1 MTHIVL
7 NPAFAER
14 SKEPGAG
21 VFYPASAPP
30 SGGALRRFLGN
41 PAALTG
47 ILILAVIGL
56 IAIFGPLLRPGD
68 PLMITGEP
76 LIRPLTDAAHPFG
89 TDVLGRDLL
98 SGVLHGARVSLTIG
112 LTVALLSL
120 VFGAL
125 VGAVAGYAGGWVDAL
140 ISRAIEVFQ
149 TIPGFVLLVV
159 LVSVLEPSYVTIIIG
174 LTLISWDAVA
184 RLTRAEVRSHRSRE
198 YVLAAETSGYSS
210 ARILFR
216 EILPNIAP
224 TLIVTGSII
233 VASAIL
239 SESALSFLGL
249 GDPNAA
255 SWGSLIGSGRE
266 QIRSHWYPTVI
277 PGLFIMATV
286 FALNILG
293 DALNDHLNPRGSD
306 GT

>member
-1 MTHIVL
+1 MTHISL

-21 VFYPASAPP
+21 VFDPSSAAVPR
-30 SGGALRRFLGN
+30 GGLIRFLSN
-41 PAALTG
+41 PAALFG
-47 ILILAVIGL
+47 IVTLAL
-56 IAIFGPLLRPGD
+56 IALMAILGPIFRPGD
-68 PLMITGEP
+68 PLLITGEP
-76 LIRPLTDAAHPFG
+76 LIAPLADSAHPFG

-112 LTVALLSL
+112 LTVAFFSL
-120 VFGAL
+120 VFGAV
-125 VGAVAGYAGGWVDAL
+125 VGAIAGYAGGWVDTV
-140 ISRAIEVFQ
+140 ITKTIEVFQ

-159 LVSVLEPSYVTIIIG
+159 LVSVLEPSFVTVIIG

-198 YVLAAETSGYSS
+198 YVLAAETSGYSA
-210 ARILFR
+210 ARIVLR

-224 TLIVTGSII
+224 TLVVTGSII

-266 QIRSHWYPTVI
+266 QIRSHWFPTMI
-277 PGLFIMATV
+277 PGFFIMLTV
-286 FALNILG
+286 FSLNILG
-293 DALNDHLNPRGSD
+293 DALNDHLNPRGR
-306 GT
+306 G